1 MNESLAA
8 ISVGDEFTTIE
19 AAFAELTDRVEDMAV
34 SVINGEVNS
43 GTSSASR
50 ACTGTAHSVGLDGLT
65 ARAALS
71 VDWGQSVSTAET
83 KPGVLV
89 EGGAVGSRGDALT
102 VGVDELVER
111 ASSAGVSW
119 VGTVT
124 ETAFSL
130 DESVVCGAGIA
141 VEDVGEVEA
150 VSGKGVA
157 LLIDEELSGGAR
169 RNTGSS
175 CVREE
180 TVDAGFAELSD
191 RVEDHT
197 PVGKRS
203 ALVQGH

>member
-8 ISVGDEFTTIE
+8 ISVRGEFTTSE

-34 SVINGEVNS
+34 SVINVEVNS
-43 GTSSASR
+43 GASSASR
-50 ACTGTAHSVGLDGLT
+50 TCTGTAHSVGLDGLT
-65 ARAALS
+65 DRAALS
-71 VDWGQSVSTAET
+71 VDGSQSVSTAET

-89 EGGAVGSRGDALT
+89 EGGAVSSRGDALT

-111 ASSAGVSW
+111 ASSARVSW
-119 VGTVT
+119 IGTIT
-124 ETAFSL
+124 ETALSL

-157 LLIDEELSGGAR
+157 LLIDEELSGRAR

-180 TVDAGFAELSD
+180 TVGAGFA
-191 RVEDHT
+191 
-197 PVGKRS
+197 
-203 ALVQGH
+203 